1 MSSCLDRHSYQ
12 TAKRKRCPRA
22 RERDFG
28 VPACSTSKEL
38 LHADQRHSHSHTVLF
53 FFLEKKIFADIKTSG
68 SLSFLRRRG
77 SAERFPSIFLTSL
90 HSASDKSGMKI
101 KDSPSA
107 SDDDDESSPTR
118 FHLDSRSVCRR
129 NLDRKVHALC
139 YCNLS
144 MVHFFFLKGPACKI

>member
-1 MSSCLDRHSYQ
+1 MSPCLDRHSYQ

-28 VPACSTSKEL
+28 VPACSTPKEL
-38 LHADQRHSHSHTVLF
+38 LHTDQRHSHSHTVLF
-53 FFLEKKIFADIKTSG
+53 FADIKTSG
-68 SLSFLRRRG
+68 SLSFQRRRG

-90 HSASDKSGMKI
+90 HSVSDKSGMKI

-129 NLDRKVHALC
+129 NLDRKAHALC
-139 YCNLS
+139 YCNLA
-144 MVHFFFLKGPACKI
+144 MAHFFFLKGPACKI